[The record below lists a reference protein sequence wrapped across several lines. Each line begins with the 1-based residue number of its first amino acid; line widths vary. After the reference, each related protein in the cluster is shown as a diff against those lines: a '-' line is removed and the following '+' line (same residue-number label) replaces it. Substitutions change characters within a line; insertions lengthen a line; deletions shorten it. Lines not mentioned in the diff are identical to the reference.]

1 MPNNARNHDY
11 LSAETLEQLKKIE
24 VSILLDV
31 AKVCEKHGLT
41 YFLIG
46 GTLLGAIRHGG
57 FIPWDDDIDIAM
69 PRNDFETFQKIAETE
84 LPKSLFLHYGT
95 TDAEYYLPIIKIKK
109 HGTVFEEE
117 SISPSI
123 KHKGI
128 FIDIFPLDNAKRDT
142 GFLFHMKGRI
152 LKQMRSILFLKINE
166 KTTLYTVAIWKKT
179 LLRMLE
185 LVPTKLLFQL
195 LTSYMQ
201 NDTNNSAAY
210 YANYASKYGYQKQTM
225 LKTVYE
231 PTAIT
236 EFEGYRFRIPGETDY
251 FLRRVYGQ
259 NYMDLPPAEKR
270 ITHKPRRIQLK
281 EERLT

>member
-128 FIDIFPLDNAKRDT
+128 FIDIFPLDNAKRDK

-166 KTTLYTVAIWKKT
+166 KTTLYTVAIWKKA
-179 LLRMLE
+179 LLRLLK

-195 LTSYMQ
+195 ITSYMQ
-201 NDTNNSAAY
+201 NDTNNSSAY